1 MMEVPQRGQSNLFLQ
16 QDAFYQASQCNGKH
30 LLNTEATGD
39 KKYVHQDFIAGKE
52 KKWKV
57 LVIIFIPWSLFE
69 THKNSPSFFLVK
81 VL

>member
-1 MMEVPQRGQSNLFLQ
+1 M
-16 QDAFYQASQCNGKH
+16 
-30 LLNTEATGD
+30 
-39 KKYVHQDFIAGKE
+39 HQDFIAGKE